1 MLTKYIGHKIIG
13 KKEARYFKIQNVKF
27 FRNQINLIAGVKN
40 LKKKLRCFQFIA
52 YWVRHRRWKVLV
64 MYAVPFPV

>member
-40 LKKKLRCFQFIA
+40 LKKKL
-52 YWVRHRRWKVLV
+52 
-64 MYAVPFPV
+64 